1 MTART
6 IAALCGAL
14 YLAFG
19 IAGFAPP
26 LWEKPP
32 SGLPPLAI
40 RVFYAQLFDLFT
52 VNIILSMMHLTIG
65 LWAAMSANNKYSS
78 VVFTRAGTIIFL
90 LMGVAGLIPVDN
102 IRTLFGTTPL
112 FGYNAWL
119 HLGTALVTLIF
130 SVKPGYELTQIGLK
144 EELNPHIPHH

>member
-14 YLAFG
+14 YLALG

-26 LWEKPP
+26 LWDKPP
-32 SGLPPLAI
+32 SGPPLAI
-40 RVFYAQLFDLFT
+40 RVFYAQLFEIFQ

-78 VVFTRAGTIIFL
+78 IVFVRAGTIIFL
-90 LMGVAGLIPVDN
+90 LMGIAGLIPVN
-102 IRTLFGTTPL
+102 EIRTLFGTTPL

-119 HLGTALVTLIF
+119 YLGTALVTLIF
-130 SVKPGYELTQIGLK
+130 SFKPGYELTQIGLK